1 MSIRRGGGR
10 QTSRGDHKGRKG
22 AKRAKREKG
31 AKGPKGRIRRRSG
44 LLPAPAWESDWAA
57 GGAAY
62 GAPYGNEHA
71 GLVQSD
77 LAVDLPDEDLGEDLS
92 ETLDMYVL
100 GSKPR
105 CEEVEYLALMEDAID
120 RIARGS

>member
-1 MSIRRGGGR
+1 MSGRRRRGR
-10 QTSRGDHKGRKG
+10 R
-22 AKRAKREKG
+22 
-31 AKGPKGRIRRRSG
+31 GRIRRRSG
-44 LLPAPAWESDWAA
+44 SSPAPVWGPEWA
-57 GGAAY
+57 Y
-62 GAPYGNEHA
+62 EREHA
-71 GLVQSD
+71 GRVQSD

-105 CEEVEYLALMEDAID
+105 CEEVEYLALVEDAID